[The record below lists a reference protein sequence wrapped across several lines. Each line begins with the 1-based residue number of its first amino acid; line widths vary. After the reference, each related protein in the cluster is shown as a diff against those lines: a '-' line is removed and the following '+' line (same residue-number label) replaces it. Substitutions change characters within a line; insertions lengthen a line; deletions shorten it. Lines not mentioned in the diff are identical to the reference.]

1 MPRGYRDPIAP
12 SQKAL
17 LGGQSEL
24 LLDWPHAWLH
34 EACASCYGLNYG
46 GYGLVRLRL
55 ASSSPLSDLI
65 RFQDQLSNLQG
76 GLAIIEESD
85 EQPIHLVWK
94 LLLYKVSSFIQ
105 EDGIEVCVAAVLNI
119 NNRSEA
125 TTNHEIDD
133 QSGDN
138 GKVSS
143 CVPSNSR
150 FSKKFRYAVRD
161 ASVVTVEGIA
171 DVLEGST
178 SLLLVEGITVVQDS
192 IFV

>member
-1 MPRGYRDPIAP
+1 MDFTLLHLIRRLGCYRFHI
-12 SQKAL
+12 
-17 LGGQSEL
+17 
-24 LLDWPHAWLH
+24 
-34 EACASCYGLNYG
+34 
-46 GYGLVRLRL
+46 YGLVCLRL
-55 ASSSPLSDLI
+55 ASSSPLSDLL

-76 GLAIIEESD
+76 GLAFVEEGD
-85 EQPIHLVWK
+85 EKAIHLVWK

-105 EDGIEVCVAAVLNI
+105 EDGLEVCVAAVLNI

-125 TTNHEIDD
+125 TTDHEIED
-133 QSGDN
+133 QLGDN

-143 CVPSNSR
+143 YVPSNSK

-161 ASVVTVEGIA
+161 ASVVTVEGIT

-178 SLLLVEGITVVQDS
+178 SLLLIKGITVVQDS